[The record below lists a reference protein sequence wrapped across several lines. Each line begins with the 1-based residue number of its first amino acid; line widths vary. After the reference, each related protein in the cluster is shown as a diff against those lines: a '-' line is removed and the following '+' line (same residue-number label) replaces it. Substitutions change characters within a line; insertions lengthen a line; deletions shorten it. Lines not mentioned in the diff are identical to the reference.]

1 MRRARDPATK
11 FFVMSLS
18 EEGEPKQVEERD
30 EETTSALHDNIDR
43 KGKNSYYYAHSHQ
56 ATGPTWDG
64 RPEPRLLSATSSS
77 GLSPPASSH
86 RALLMA
92 RSNITSYAFVDE
104 ENRVKI
110 YVNLPGVGLC
120 PDESIAIEH
129 SETSMCLTVKDYT
142 PPSTKVQSNDDGV
155 VIDTAPEDNES
166 TSDRREAEERCLSFG
181 KLYGTIEKAA
191 LKKKNDKV
199 IITLTKAEAKPWK
212 AVMG

>member
-1 MRRARDPATK
+1 
-11 FFVMSLS
+11 MSH
-18 EEGEPKQVEERD
+18 D

-43 KGKNSYYYAHSHQ
+43 KGKNSYYYAHSHR
-56 ATGPTWDG
+56 ATGPKWDG
-64 RPEPRLLSATSSS
+64 RPEPKLLSTSSS

-92 RSNITSYAFVDE
+92 RSNITSYAFIDE
-104 ENRVKI
+104 EKRVKL

-120 PDESIAIEH
+120 TDESITIEH
-129 SETSMCLTVKDYT
+129 TETSMCLTVKGYR
-142 PPSTKVQSNDDGV
+142 PPSTKVQSKDDGM
-155 VIDTAPEDNES
+155 ITDTAPEDS
-166 TSDRREAEERCLSFG
+166 ASDLQEAEAEAEERCLSFG